1 MTQQIFSYDHRSA
14 CVCGAALDPGAPRV
28 VKDFPRGQIV
38 FSQCPACQSY
48 VQAPVLTP
56 DSLSAWFDSTDYQGG
71 DGRKG
76 VIYADYGRDEATRLA
91 EARQRYDHDLAAYL
105 PEKSHVF
112 EVGCASGSLL
122 AAIAEHG
129 HKVAGCDLSPRFVE
143 AARTLYGLDV
153 VAADWNDVAIEDA
166 SLDAVL
172 MLGTVSGING
182 LDRALETARRKL
194 KPGGFLF
201 FNFPAA
207 DSLVARVYG
216 SSFWMFT
223 PSVMQ
228 FMSRRGIHLVL
239 KRAGFRVEVEGLD
252 RQAPS
257 LRKLLNHMKIRPLY
271 SLVERLGLLDVRL
284 PVALPLP
291 GIYRVL
297 ARPE

>member
-1 MTQQIFSYDHRSA
+1 MTQQIFSYDRRSA
-14 CVCGAALDPGAPRV
+14 CVCGTPLDDNAPSV
-28 VKDFPRGQIV
+28 VKVFPRGKIA
-38 FSQCPACQSY
+38 FSRCPACLSY
-48 VQAPVLTP
+48 IQAPILTP

-71 DGRKG
+71 TQQKG
-76 VIYADYGRDEATRLA
+76 VGYADYSRDEASRYA
-91 EARQRYDHDLAAYL
+91 EGRQRYEYDLATRL
-105 PEKSHVF
+105 PPAARVF

-166 SLDAVL
+166 NLDAVL

-182 LDRALETARRKL
+182 LDRALETARRRL

-228 FMSRRGIHLVL
+228 FMSRSGARRALE
-239 KRAGFRVEVEGLD
+239 RAGFRVEVEGID
-252 RQAPS
+252 RQKPS
-257 LRKLLNHMKIRPLY
+257 LRKLLGHMKIKPLY
-271 SLVERLGLLDVRL
+271 VLVERLGLLDFQIPLAV
-284 PVALPLP
+284 PLP
-291 GIYRVL
+291 GIYHIL
-297 ARPE
+297 ARPV